1 MDNSDSRDKF
11 MQAMCNAAN
20 KHNAAAKERI
30 EKEYGFIA
38 GVDAMLWSIQDY
50 FRAEAEKMERS
61 KEESQEENR

>member
-20 KHNAAAKERI
+20 NHNAAAKQRI

-38 GVDAMLWSIQDY
+38 GVDAMLWSIQNY
-50 FRAEAEKMERS
+50 FHAEDEKMERS
-61 KEESQEENR
+61 EEEKKEEQ